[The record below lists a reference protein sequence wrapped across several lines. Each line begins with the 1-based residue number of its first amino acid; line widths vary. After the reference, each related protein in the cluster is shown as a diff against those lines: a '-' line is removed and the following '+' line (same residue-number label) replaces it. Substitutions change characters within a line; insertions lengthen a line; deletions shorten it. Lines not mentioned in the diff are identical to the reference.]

1 MNTKT
6 RIYTL
11 AGLTATFLSAA
22 GSGAGWAQSAT
33 GAKGGAPAA
42 ATHQV
47 MVNGRPV
54 DGDVSP
60 HFMDG
65 TLMIPLRFVTEY
77 LGGKANWNDQT
88 KVATLHYQ
96 TRVMQFRHED
106 PSGTVNG
113 EGRALSKAPFILRG
127 RILLPLRDVA
137 RFYNAQVTYNPNS
150 RVTFIKTPSG
160 SVEPPIR
167 QPEVPIK
174 LPNPSL

>member
-1 MNTKT
+1 MTAIH
-6 RIYTL
+6 RVRTL
-11 AGLTATFLSAA
+11 AALGLALLAGGGTA
-22 GSGAGWAQSAT
+22 GAQSAT
-33 GAKGGAPAA
+33 GAKGGVPSA

-60 HFMDG
+60 HFEDG
-65 TLMIPLRFVTEY
+65 VLMIPLRFITEY

-88 KVATLHYQ
+88 KTATLRYQ
-96 TRVMQFRHED
+96 TRTMEFRNGD
-106 PSGTVNG
+106 LSGSVNG
-113 EGRALSKAPFILRG
+113 EGRALSKAPLILRG

-137 RFYNAQVTYNPNS
+137 RFYQAEVTHNPSS